1 MIYKFILGV
10 LLVAL
15 GSFLGYLFGKKYRKR
30 KQFFAQFCQ
39 FNDCFLAEITYAR
52 RPLSQFLT
60 SASYRGE
67 FALLIDDY
75 MQNLEQAS
83 AFVELLQKDSEYSFL
98 KSEDKGWIADY
109 FYMLGRGDSQSQKSY
124 FQSQKERIESS
135 RTAAE
140 KEDKRYADLYIKLGF
155 LCGLFI
161 LILIL

>member
-15 GSFLGYLFGKKYRKR
+15 GSFLGYLFGRRYRKR
-30 KQFFAQFCQ
+30 KQFFAQFCK

-60 SASYRGE
+60 SGSYCGE

-75 MQNLEQAS
+75 MQNVEQAS
-83 AFVELLQKDSEYSFL
+83 SFAELIQKDSEYSFL
-98 KSEDKGWIADY
+98 KSEDKGWIVDY
-109 FYMLGRGDSQSQKSY
+109 FYMLGRGDSHSQKTY

-135 RTAAE
+135 RAAAE